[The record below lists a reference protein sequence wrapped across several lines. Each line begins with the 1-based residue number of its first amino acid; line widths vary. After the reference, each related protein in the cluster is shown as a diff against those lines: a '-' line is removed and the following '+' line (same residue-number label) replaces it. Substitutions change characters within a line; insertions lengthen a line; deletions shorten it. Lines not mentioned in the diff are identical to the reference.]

1 MKRLYLWMLAAI
13 LISGASVFTSCDSN
27 DNPVQ
32 PVPEQSQAEKNRDK
46 FIEHTR
52 ATVKEMAEN
61 LNFGSWQAANNFNLY
76 FNQYVLANKEFDS
89 PVILTLLHMMT
100 QNIHDVEAG
109 SELAAQGYKRYI
121 DLNLSDFKYRFT
133 MREGKTDFNW
143 EKADALEFILN
154 GYNPITKQVE
164 DGIYKVTLKMDGTSA
179 KKVVPAKN
187 TDGGAFV
194 LTLPSELQFALSSK
208 VSGAWHDDFS
218 GVIRYQL
225 PEGATDA
232 SKGYTAEAKINS
244 DILPEGDNKGD
255 KTQLD
260 LSISSDRVNG
270 HATVLGSWVQ
280 NDRKMLELS
289 LKESGEDMG
298 GISTLDMSQFT
309 SASSIFEVIASI
321 LGTRRIDEAKVTL
334 LDDLT
339 ATFSISNLLELLM
352 IDSEY
357 RTVGRNYADKATI
370 DEYTKKLNELVK
382 AEIYCKHTDQT
393 LPMRLTTTPVG
404 IDYWAIYE
412 VRFSES
418 DYVNLLAMLD
428 RKTFAYVLNILD
440 HSADHMQQSAIVV
453 RQLLEFMVLL
463 NKKLEQFGIPQAGN

>member
-13 LISGASVFTSCDSN
+13 LICGASVFTSCDSN

-89 PVILTLLHMMT
+89 PVILTILHMMT

-133 MREGKTDFNW
+133 MREGKTDFDW

-244 DILPEGDNKGD
+244 DILPEGNNKGD

-298 GISTLDMSQFT
+298 GISTLEDKSLGCTQKSGSSPVAGVLSYGDRIPAGGLWLLEGPGNDMVACTNLAAAGCVMILFT
-309 SASSIFEVIASI
+309 TGRGTPLGAPVPTVKIASNAA
-321 LGTRRIDEAKVTL
+321 LASVSADTSSSTSVPLRCRSTRRRSPHAR
-334 LDDLT
+334 
-339 ATFSISNLLELLM
+339 AISSAPAALITIGLM
-352 IDSEY
+352 DVS
-357 RTVGRNYADKATI
+357 RRDRLPGPASGRRPAVPTRRA
-370 DEYTKKLNELVK
+370 
-382 AEIYCKHTDQT
+382 
-393 LPMRLTTTPVG
+393 
-404 IDYWAIYE
+404 
-412 VRFSES
+412 
-418 DYVNLLAMLD
+418 
-428 RKTFAYVLNILD
+428 
-440 HSADHMQQSAIVV
+440 
-453 RQLLEFMVLL
+453 
-463 NKKLEQFGIPQAGN
+463 